1 MIFLNL
7 TEVQTF
13 PQFYAY
19 KFLDPAYYHM
29 MYFSRPCKCVPLSV
43 DICCSFLLKFEF
55 PHPVL

>member
-29 MYFSRPCKCVPLSV
+29 MYFADDSISLQALSN
-43 DICCSFLLKFEF
+43 SNK
-55 PHPVL
+55 